1 MACGA
6 AYRLSCPNTV
16 EKENAMHELPI
27 TRRSLLGGSAALAAA
42 GLLGGRIIG
51 SADAKAPMTNT
62 QAPAFYRFKLGAI
75 EATVVSDG
83 PIGPLGEPSTAFLGG
98 PKEEIGKMLSDNFL
112 VTDNLVLE
120 QNVLALNTGERL
132 VLFDTGMGATK
143 MFGPNTGRLMT
154 SLKGAGIDPNG
165 VDAVVLT
172 HAHPDHCWGLMDDDG
187 KPNFPNA
194 QIYMAEA
201 DFEFWTDEAKLSQ
214 EMIKVMVEGTRKAL
228 RPNRERIVFVK
239 DGQEFLPGIQ
249 AMAAPGH
256 TVGHTVYIAT
266 SQGQSLCFA
275 GDITHHHVLSVERP
289 RLAFAF
295 DTDATQA
302 VSTRLR
308 ALDMFASQR
317 LPFLA
322 YHFPWPGIGHIA
334 KQGDSFRY
342 IAMPMRMVL

>member
-1 MACGA
+1 VK
-6 AYRLSCPNTV
+6 V
-16 EKENAMHELPI
+16 EEDAMHDFPI
-27 TRRSLLGGSAALAAA
+27 TRRSLLGGSAAFAAA
-42 GLLGGRIIG
+42 GLLGGQIMG
-51 SADAKAPMTNT
+51 PADAKAPLTNT
-62 QAPAFYRFKLGAI
+62 QAPAFYRFKFGAI

-83 PIGPLGEPSTAFLGG
+83 PIGPLGEPSAVFLGA

-112 VTDNLVLE
+112 ATDNVVFE
-120 QNVLALNTGERL
+120 QNVLVVNTGERL

-143 MFGPNTGRLMT
+143 MFGPDTGRLLT
-154 SLKGAGIDPNG
+154 SLEAAGIDPNG

-172 HAHPDHCWGLMDDDG
+172 HAHPDHCWGLMGDDG

-194 QIYMAEA
+194 QVYMAET

-214 EMIKVMVEGTRKAL
+214 EAIKPMVEGTRKFL

-275 GDITHHHVLSVERP
+275 GDFVHHHVLSIERP

-302 VSTRLR
+302 VDTRLR
-308 ALDMFASQR
+308 TLDMFASQR

-322 YHFPWPGIGHIA
+322 CHFPWPGIGHVA

>member
-1 MACGA
+1 
-6 AYRLSCPNTV
+6 
-16 EKENAMHELPI
+16 MHEFPI
-27 TRRSLLGGSAALAAA
+27 TRRSLLGGSAALAA
-42 GLLGGRIIG
+42 GMLGGDIMR
-51 SADAKAPMTNT
+51 SAGAKAPLTNT
-62 QAPAFYRFKLGAI
+62 QSPAFYRFKFGAI

-83 PIGPLGEPSTAFLGG
+83 PIGPLGEPSAVFLGA

-112 VTDNLVLE
+112 VTDNVVFE
-120 QNVLALNTGERL
+120 QNVLAVNTGDRL
-132 VLFDTGMGATK
+132 VVFDTGMGATK
-143 MFGPNTGRLMT
+143 MFGPGTGRLLN
-154 SLKGAGIDPNG
+154 SLQAAGIDPNG
-165 VDAVVLT
+165 VDAVVIT
-172 HAHPDHCWGLMDDDG
+172 HAHPDHCWGLMGDDG

-214 EMIKVMVEGTRKAL
+214 EGIKSMVEGTRKAL
-228 RPNRERIVFVK
+228 RPNRERIVFIR
-239 DGQEFLPGIQ
+239 DGQEFLPGFQ

-266 SQGQSLCFA
+266 SRGQSLCFA
-275 GDITHHHVLSVERP
+275 GDIIHHHVLSVERP

-302 VSTRLR
+302 VATRLR
-308 ALDMFASQR
+308 LLDMFASQR

-322 YHFPWPGIGHIA
+322 YHFPWPGIGHVT